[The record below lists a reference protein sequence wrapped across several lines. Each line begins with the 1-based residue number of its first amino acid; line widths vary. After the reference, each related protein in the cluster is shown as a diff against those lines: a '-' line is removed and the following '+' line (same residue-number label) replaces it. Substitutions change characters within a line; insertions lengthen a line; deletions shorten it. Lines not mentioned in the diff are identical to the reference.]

1 MGTLETAQLAS
12 ATGCSFRYFL
22 HKTNVCIQ
30 VKNKKEKKKKK
41 KEVTSYAVYKVA
53 QNSPKPRPNGGRC
66 PALSREHGRGGV
78 GATSPASR

>member
-41 KEVTSYAVYKVA
+41 KSPPTLFIKLPRIAPNRGQMGAGA
-53 QNSPKPRPNGGRC
+53 QP
-66 PALSREHGRGGV
+66 
-78 GATSPASR
+78 